1 MSPEPVSPDLVKI
14 LRALM
19 SMEEL
24 STFSLGGGT
33 SLALRFEHR
42 SSLDIDL
49 FSTERFDSESLM
61 NGLRRRFGEIEI
73 FNRTVGSLCL
83 AIRGVK
89 VDVLHS
95 AVDELQMPTTLN
107 GIRFISLDD
116 IAAMK
121 INAVTNRG
129 SKKDFS
135 DLLLLHQNGVELSMA
150 LDFFCQKYGSS
161 GRFLAIRSLQF
172 FEDARNEPD
181 PTYLNDWSWDFVE
194 KEMSSIVSSMT

>member
-14 LRALM
+14 LRVLM

>member
-1 MSPEPVSPDLVKI
+1 MSPEPVSPDLIKI
-14 LRALM
+14 LRVLM

-49 FSTERFDSESLM
+49 FSTERFDSEWLM
-61 NGLRRRFGEIEI
+61 NNLRIRFGEIEI

-95 AVDELQMPTTLN
+95 AVDELQMPTTLH